1 MPHGHLGHPEPQPG
15 LLHRGCPP
23 AGGAGA
29 PGPAPRGTAPMPN
42 QGQCAEPGSVGGGTR
57 PPGRSA
63 VSPTAGMQPHPVAT
77 TRSGGCGPGGAP
89 VPPHPPAVMPPCW
102 APLALGTQQ
111 AGRARGSHWVSV
123 SQRGRKQGPPGSTPA
138 AAPTSRSCSQRGSTP
153 RDPQRGPMLGVVP
166 GGRQLGGVG
175 RGLGGLV
182 RAGASEAVPGPA
194 G

>member
-1 MPHGHLGHPEPQPG
+1 MPHGRLGHPEPQPG
-15 LLHRGCPP
+15 LLHRGRPP

-29 PGPAPRGTAPMPN
+29 PGPAPRGTALMPN

-153 RDPQRGPMLGVVP
+153 RDPQRGPTLGVVP
-166 GGRQLGGVG
+166 GGRQLGGAG

-182 RAGASEAVPGPA
+182 RAGAS
-194 G
+194 